1 MKSVPQLT
9 LHELAL
15 LAVAASSN
23 RRLFNAMMFSSLT
36 NTSPDYLHLLTRGFI
51 EAARRSE
58 KISRNSKMYRLAHL
72 PVNSLENQ
80 LLEEAMAKRK
90 RPGDPIFGKKR
101 WLIENYLKAVELA
114 GLPPHEWFLDGTL
127 SWESSLPAQPEE
139 LPESLRW
146 NHLKDALTIND
157 QSTTLPFALAS
168 NG

>member
-1 MKSVPQLT
+1 MKPVPQLT

-36 NTSPDYLHLLTRGFI
+36 NTNPEYLQLVTSRNI
-51 EAARRSE
+51 ETARRSPN
-58 KISRNSKMYRLAHL
+58 ISRSSKMYQLAHL

-101 WLIENYLKAVELA
+101 WLIDNYLKAVELA
-114 GLPPHEWFLDGTL
+114 GLEPHEWFLDGTL
-127 SWESSLPAQPEE
+127 PWERTTPAQAPT
-139 LPESLRW
+139 LPTSLKW
-146 NHLKDALTIND
+146 NQMDDALSMIGLPN
-157 QSTTLPFALAS
+157 TLAC
-168 NG
+168 